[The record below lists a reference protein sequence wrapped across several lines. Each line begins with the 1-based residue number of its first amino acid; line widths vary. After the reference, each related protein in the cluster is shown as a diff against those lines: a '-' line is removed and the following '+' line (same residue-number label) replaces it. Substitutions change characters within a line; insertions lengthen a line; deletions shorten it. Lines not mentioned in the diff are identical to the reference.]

1 MTTSRVAVID
11 AVRGAIPLEDGMVAD
26 ESCSEPARVQPG
38 RLYAWPRR
46 FAPQKLEEDRG
57 RWDEADLRIRMVWT
71 MPAKGEPRV
80 PNRDRA
86 ISEKLDEVV
95 SMIHAQVQAHR
106 RDALWWDLY
115 VEQVIYDAIRSDVAR
130 GVAVDIVARL
140 NEPFDVL
147 GSGS

>member
-1 MTTSRVAVID
+1 VTTSRVAVID
-11 AVRGAIPLEDGMVAD
+11 AVRGIIPLAEGMTAD
-26 ESCSEPARVQPG
+26 ETCAEPARVQPG

-71 MPAKGEPRV
+71 VPAKGEPRA
-80 PNRDRA
+80 PNRDRQ
-86 ISEKLDEVV
+86 ISEQLDAVV
-95 SMIHAQVQAHR
+95 STIHAKVQAHR
-106 RDALWWDLY
+106 RDTLWWDLY

-130 GVAVDIVARL
+130 GVAVDLVARL
-140 NEPFDVL
+140 NEPFDAA